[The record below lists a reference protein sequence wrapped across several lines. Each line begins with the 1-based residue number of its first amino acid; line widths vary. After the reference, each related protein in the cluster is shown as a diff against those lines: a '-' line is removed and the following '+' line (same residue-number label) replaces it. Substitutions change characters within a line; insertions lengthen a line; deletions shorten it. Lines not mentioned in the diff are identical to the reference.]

1 MSEPGR
7 KAEVAA
13 LKEALQEKTIMVDRI
28 LGLMLSD
35 FTYMLLSPV
44 SLVHIKRN
52 MHAQPSVRKMSLL
65 HPSPGNRFKS
75 DHKLSWEQ
83 PGLCYAISAVQ

>member
-44 SLVHIKRN
+44 SLVQSKRN
-52 MHAQPSVRKMSLL
+52 MHAQPSLRKMSLF
-65 HPSPGNRFKS
+65 HPSPGTLLAT
-75 DHKLSWEQ
+75 D
-83 PGLCYAISAVQ
+83 